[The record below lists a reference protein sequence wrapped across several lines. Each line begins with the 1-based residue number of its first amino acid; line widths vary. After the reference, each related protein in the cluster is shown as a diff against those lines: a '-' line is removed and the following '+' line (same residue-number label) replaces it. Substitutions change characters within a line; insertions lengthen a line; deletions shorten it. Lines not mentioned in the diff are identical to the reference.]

1 MYTIPLVLI
10 ALLLGEPVAAGEAGG
25 AYGGET
31 TAPPT
36 ANFEQVDQDR
46 DGAVTEEEAR
56 SAGVEMFDDADVDRD
71 GTLDRS
77 EFSALEDDGTIRTR
91 CRR

>member
-1 MYTIPLVLI
+1 MYTIPLILI
-10 ALLLGEPVAAGEAGG
+10 ALLLGQPAAAGEAGG

-36 ANFEQVDQDR
+36 ANFAEVDQDG

-56 SAGVEMFDDADVDRD
+56 SAGIEMFEEADADRD
-71 GTLDRS
+71 HTLDRS
-77 EFSALEDDGTIRTR
+77 EFSALEDDGTIRNR